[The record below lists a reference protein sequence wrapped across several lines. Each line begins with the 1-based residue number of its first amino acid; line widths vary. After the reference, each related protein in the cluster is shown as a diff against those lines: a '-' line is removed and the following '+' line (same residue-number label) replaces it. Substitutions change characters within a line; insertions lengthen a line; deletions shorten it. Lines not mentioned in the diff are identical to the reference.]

1 MSEKYDG
8 LTGLYTREQVMTCAN
23 ELLTKAVE
31 SNTPLSIILLDL
43 DKFKNF
49 NDHFGL
55 PLGDELI
62 INFAK
67 TLKANCRKE
76 DQVGRYG
83 GEEFLMIM
91 PDTTAEEALLM
102 FEDLLRQVSNSTVLL
117 KSAKGSIEHNYSFSG
132 GIAALPGDGGTLE
145 ELLISADKALYR
157 SKINGRNRISMAI
170 NLPIAS

>member
-1 MSEKYDG
+1 MSKMYDG
-8 LTGLYTREQVMTCAN
+8 LTGLYTREQAMTCAE
-23 ELLTKAVE
+23 ELLTKADE
-31 SNTPLSIILLDL
+31 SQTPLSIILLDL
-43 DKFKNF
+43 DEFKDF

-62 INFAK
+62 VNFAK

-76 DQVGRYG
+76 DLVGRYG
-83 GEEFLMIM
+83 GEEFLMVM

-102 FEDLLRQVSNSTVLL
+102 LEDLLRQVSNSAVSL
-117 KSAKGSIEHNYSFSG
+117 KSAKEAIEHKYSFSG
-132 GIAALPGDGGTLE
+132 GIAALPGDGGTLK

-170 NLPIAS
+170 NLSKAS